1 MQKDVT
7 QGKSY
12 CLTVYSVPC
21 KVTAI
26 GKNNI
31 EYTLLNV
38 SETGQYLF
46 IAPTQKVNISQD
58 DASIVETFNL
68 AGTGKVGGSGSG
80 SDPTY
85 GLLKIIFVDALPPIS
100 EAKENTLYFVP
111 KDGAAPDNY
120 DEYIFDPVNQQFE
133 LVGQSAIDTSDFA
146 KLSSTNIF
154 LAPNTFDEII
164 TFKKGLKVSES
175 GPVITSNDTTL
186 NLPNTSTPLLKAQ
199 SLILNGVSTFNN
211 EIRVL
216 TIAGLTPTPIKV
228 TSAVNFT
235 SNSDTNFS
243 GNINTPNIN
252 VTDLITIP
260 SGKIQTNDLGEFIIG
275 QNIETPTIA
284 NNGAFQFEGRPLL
297 DKGGFVLV
305 VRKVK
310 NGVWTKTP
318 IIPANLW
325 NFSYSTDA
333 ELQVRIP
340 TKDLQAANKLYV
352 DTSIS
357 TISQFD
363 SSSDQIISGTWE
375 FSKPLKIAEAQLAN
389 EAVSK
394 GYVDTNLS
402 SKVNLTD
409 VYTKTEIDDN
419 YATKTEV
426 ADIKVTANAA
436 AERAESAAQE
446 ASNARND
453 AQNAKKE
460 AEKSAESAATS
471 ATSAA
476 NSATAAANALAAIP
490 QVDASGN
497 MTIPGGLTANGTVN
511 ANGGVNIP
519 LAVGA
524 PTDTAAVNRLHA
536 AGLAGVTDIFSQH
549 AYLNTGSITATGT
562 AATTALI
569 PGQYAQVKVP
579 AGTHS
584 TIVFPFTGPNGQHN
598 YSNFAGFS
606 IPWRILGA
614 GKITI
619 GIGRGS
625 KTTRSDLTQ
634 GSYSIIP
641 GNNLAHNSG
650 EILDI
655 TFDNVRDA
663 TRGGYV
669 VKVREIYALSAA
681 AGWRVKTTTSFVPA
695 THNEPIPSI
704 VNKIIYHQ
712 RTQYKFESEYISYG
726 SLYLLT
732 GGGQTV
738 QLHKIAVVRGVN
750 AFETGLGISSIVTDL
765 PGSASGDV
773 YMQVG
778 SAVRTL
784 YQPGNINPVYYALE
798 ALARND
804 IEAEET
810 ADFVDINIPL

>member
-21 KVTAI
+21 KVTTI
-26 GKNNI
+26 GENNI

-46 IAPTQKVNISQD
+46 IAPTWKVDISQD

-68 AGTGKVGGSGSG
+68 AGTSKVGGSGSG

-211 EIRVL
+211 EIRVP
-216 TIAGLTPTPIKV
+216 TIAGLTSTPIKV
-228 TSAVNFT
+228 ISAVNFT
-235 SNSDTNFS
+235 SNSDTNFN

-284 NNGAFQFEGRPLL
+284 NNGAFQFEGRPLF
-297 DKGGFVLV
+297 DKGGFALV
-305 VRKVK
+305 VKKVK

-436 AERAESAAQE
+436 AERAEQALE
-446 ASNARND
+446 AM
-453 AQNAKKE
+453 
-460 AEKSAESAATS
+460 
-471 ATSAA
+471 
-476 NSATAAANALAAIP
+476 P

-497 MTIPGGLTANGTVN
+497 MTLPGGLTAAGAVN

-524 PTDTAAVNRLHA
+524 VTDTAAVNRFYAL
-536 AGLAGVTDIFSQH
+536 GLAGAVSALVQPI
-549 AYLNTGSITATGT
+549 YLNSSSITVAGSISKSSNGT
-562 AATTALI
+562 LAGLTQRFSVGAASAGSNAYGSAVIPLI
-569 PGQYAQVKVP
+569 
-579 AGTHS
+579 
-584 TIVFPFTGPNGQHN
+584 GPNGQFN
-598 YSNFAGFS
+598 YSSVCGFS
-606 IPWRILGA
+606 LA
-614 GKITI
+614 VNATAFAKFTF

-625 KTTRSDLTQ
+625 KTNRTGLTMD
-634 GSYSIIP
+634 SYSMIP
-641 GNNLAHNSG
+641 GNELALHAG
-650 EILDI
+650 EIIDVTI
-655 TFDNVRDA
+655 NTPYDTVRK
-663 TRGGYV
+663 GYEIR
-669 VKVREIYALSAA
+669 VREIFYVSSVGHWQVKTTTVFLPVGPNELMPNGLNRLIYMQSGSPSTTVREEKAALYMELGGGSINTLFKIASLRGFIAFEAGTGVSTLIIDARNEKTYALSAA
-681 AGWRVKTTTSFVPA
+681 AGTGTRHLYANGLTNPT
-695 THNEPIPSI
+695 
-704 VNKIIYHQ
+704 YH
-712 RTQYKFESEYISYG
+712 
-726 SLYLLT
+726 
-732 GGGQTV
+732 
-738 QLHKIAVVRGVN
+738 
-750 AFETGLGISSIVTDL
+750 
-765 PGSASGDV
+765 
-773 YMQVG
+773 
-778 SAVRTL
+778 
-784 YQPGNINPVYYALE
+784 ALE
-798 ALARND
+798 AMAVNA
-804 IEAEET
+804 IESEET
-810 ADFVDINIPL
+810 ADFEDINIPL